1 MPTPR
6 TYRCPVCPET
16 ITEAPG
22 VPFAAAPTHTHADT
36 RRTYLM
42 TEVTPTEETTP

>member
-1 MPTPR
+1 MTPR
-6 TYRCPVCPET
+6 TFACPACPET

-22 VPFAAAPTHTHADT
+22 VPFVAAPTHHHADT

-42 TEVTPTEETTP
+42 TEIPTEEST